1 MKPIACEADI
11 AQGLAVLL
19 EADPR
24 LAPIIETAGPVP
36 LRLQPA
42 GFEGLCRIVVS
53 QQLSVASARAIWARV
68 EAGLGRVTP
77 EAVLAQ
83 DEEGLRAMG
92 LSRPKLR
99 TLQAVSEAAAGG
111 LDLLHL
117 CSLDRDAAH
126 AALTS
131 VKGIGPWTAEI
142 YLLFCAGH
150 PDIFPARDV
159 ALQSAVASALGLEAR
174 PGEKA
179 LAGLAESWAPF
190 RGTAARLFWA
200 YYAAIKGRDGAPG
213 AKNP

>member
-11 AQGLAVLL
+11 AQGLAALL

-83 DEEGLRAMG
+83 NEEGLRAMG

-131 VKGIGPWTAEI
+131 VKGIGPWTADI

-150 PDIFPARDV
+150 PDVFPVGDL
-159 ALQSAVASALGLEAR
+159 ALQNAVRDGFSLDDRPDPAALEIIAAAWR
-174 PGEKA
+174 P
-179 LAGLAESWAPF
+179 W
-190 RGTAARLFWA
+190 RGVAARLFWA
-200 YYAAIKGRDGAPG
+200 YYGATR
-213 AKNP
+213 KNSANSAL

>member
-11 AQGLAVLL
+11 AQGLAALL

-131 VKGIGPWTAEI
+131 VKGIGPWTADI

-150 PDIFPARDV
+150 PDVFPVGDL
-159 ALQSAVASALGLEAR
+159 ALQNAVRDGFSLADRPDPAALETIAAAWR
-174 PGEKA
+174 P
-179 LAGLAESWAPF
+179 W
-190 RGTAARLFWA
+190 RGVAARLFWA
-200 YYAAIKGRDGAPG
+200 YYGATR
-213 AKNP
+213 KNSANSAL